1 MPQSL
6 TQIYVHIIF
15 STKYRRPMIL
25 PAIEAE
31 LYQYLTNQC
40 NLAGCIALEVGGHL
54 DHVHI
59 LGRLSKHTSTPKL
72 LEKIKG
78 ASSKWIKTRSPALC
92 DFYWQDGYG
101 AFSVSARELDSII
114 SYIRN
119 QHIHHKSKSF
129 EEEYLEILRQNKV
142 EFDER
147 YLWD

>member
-1 MPQSL
+1 
-6 TQIYVHIIF
+6 
-15 STKYRRPMIL
+15 MIL

-31 LYQYLTNQC
+31 LYQYLSNQC

-59 LGRLSKHTSTPKL
+59 LGRLSKHTSIPKL

-78 ASSKWIKTRSPALC
+78 ASSKWIKTRSLRRYAIFIGRM
-92 DFYWQDGYG
+92 DMERFH
-101 AFSVSARELDSII
+101 VSARELDSII

-129 EEEYLEILRQNKV
+129 EEEYLEILRQYKV